1 MTVGNGDVVPNT
13 VDTQFCNKSPF
24 LYSLVRKTTRFL
36 CALDS
41 TRPSSAMAF
50 AISPANAHANNIVN
64 FATAAGAKLYKQAT
78 TGLFDGGD
86 LYDLHAERL
95 KTFLDSFQD
104 RIVEQSWT
112 STFSIPEHIVVPPA
126 AGPAPPPAPTH
137 LLTQAYGRVSLAQV
151 RTYVDS
157 FIGQNRISQNSYMSY
172 MCLMASLNEDAK
184 AQVNLRREDFIIDDV
199 GSGPLL
205 LKVIISLA
213 YVDTEATV
221 MVLRQ
226 RLSDLHIHIADF
238 NGDIIKFNSYV
249 KATLQGLH
257 ARGERTLD
265 LLPNLFK
272 AYETVSD
279 ENFLEMI
286 RCRKNAYEE
295 GDSPNLSATQLM
307 DWARL
312 KYQGLVEAKK
322 WQALSER
329 DQKIIALEAK
339 VKKMEKGKTAPLST
353 TKGSKQ
359 GKQKTKESAKESW
372 LTIGPHEGGPEVK
385 EVNGKMYYWC
395 KWHEKWSLN
404 KKHTSDTCNGR
415 GLTGEKKKAYDLAH
429 AEKNNDGTTPALR
442 LASALADLP
451 AQEESSD
458 EE

>member
-1 MTVGNGDVVPNT
+1 
-13 VDTQFCNKSPF
+13 
-24 LYSLVRKTTRFL
+24 
-36 CALDS
+36 
-41 TRPSSAMAF
+41 MAF
-50 AISPANAHANNIVN
+50 AISPANANANNVIN
-64 FATAAGAKLYKQAT
+64 FTTAAGSKLYKQAT

-86 LYDLHAERL
+86 LYDLHAEGL
-95 KTFLDSFQD
+95 KLFLDSFQD

-126 AGPAPPPAPTH
+126 AGPAPPAAPTH
-137 LLTQAYGRVSLAQV
+137 LLTQAYGRVSLRQV
-151 RTYVDS
+151 RDYVDS
-157 FIGQNRISQNSYMSY
+157 FLGQNRITQNSYMSY
-172 MCLMASLNEDAK
+172 MCLMASLNEEAR
-184 AQVNLRREDFIIDDV
+184 AQVNLRRDEFIVDNKGV
-199 GSGPLL
+199 GPLL

-249 KATLQGLH
+249 KETLQGLS

-272 AYETVSD
+272 AYETVND

-286 RCRKNAYEE
+286 RRRKNAYEE
-295 GDSPNLSATQLM
+295 GDSPNLTPTQLM

-312 KYQGLVEAKK
+312 KYQALVEAKK
-322 WQALSER
+322 WQSLSER
-329 DQKIIALEAK
+329 DQKIIALEAQ
-339 VKKMEKGKTAPLST
+339 VKRMAKGRSTQSNEGSTGSNNKTVKAKQTKDKEGLKEAWQT
-353 TKGSKQ
+353 T
-359 GKQKTKESAKESW
+359 
-372 LTIGPHEGGPEVK
+372 GPPEGGPEVK
-385 EVNGKMYYWC
+385 EVNGKTYYWC

-404 KKHTSDTCNGR
+404 KNHTSATCNGR
-415 GLTGEKKKAYDLAH
+415 GLTGDKKKAYDAAH
-429 AEKNNDGTTPALR
+429 PDTGKEGTTPALR
-442 LASALADLP
+442 LANALADLP